1 MIDESGNLMPAAPFP
16 GHDAVYAS
24 VQSASRSLLDR
35 VMGNAVAATDTF
47 LYDICQQDQSGI
59 GSPNLENLRLF
70 RSVSQAI
77 EHQYSRALD
86 SGFAAFRRKLKS
98 GDAPAVDLSLVDMDD
113 MDDVVNAEL
122 VTEAVMRS
130 SGDVISA
137 TAQRFCALLG
147 LPSSEKASSPLSERK
162 LAEYLRGALVGVQL
176 PTKIRFMLFRNYE
189 SALIAALSTLL
200 EEANEPMV
208 KAGVLPHLAAP
219 RAARRPEPP
228 KPETPAVAE
237 RSAHSE
243 RAVVPPQAAASTQ
256 HQRELGEL
264 SDLPIGSAEQ
274 ALFLEICDYLHNWR
288 PQHERAA
295 AAQAGG
301 FAAGGG
307 SAPAPGSRHRL
318 SKNETIALLSSMQRL
333 LPEAVSS
340 AMSASD
346 ASLSSSL
353 KDAMLGNTRKI
364 GLAPDAVEI
373 DREDEDAVDLVGMLF
388 DVLIT
393 ERDFREEARQ
403 LMSRLVVPYAKAAVL
418 DRRLFLT
425 KAHPARRLL
434 NALAEAIEGNQGD
447 GPQERELLGKAEATV
462 DSLVAGFNED
472 IAIFETLEQEMRAY
486 LDQHRRRVD
495 MAEKRAKEAQRG
507 QERLE
512 NARMLAA
519 RELEARTGN
528 AELPSVIQDFFSRYW
543 THHLSMIILREGE
556 DSAAWGVALKLADD
570 LISVLGW
577 QPPEARVA
585 AVQQLRLGIETVL
598 SSSGVLSDS
607 SSALIQKIAES
618 AAHYQ
623 APAKSAGQPATTA
636 KSAAGTG
643 LHMAFDK
650 STLDFDPRDVDYFK
664 NLPVGAWLQMA
675 VGNGGFAPIKLAWI
689 SPISARLMFVNR
701 RGVRVLVVSVEEL
714 AEMKK
719 HGKLIVHAEENVF
732 EQTLDRVLHR
742 LKADFS

>member
-16 GHDAVYAS
+16 GHDALYAL
-24 VQSASRSLLDR
+24 VQSASRSRLDR
-35 VMGNAVAATDTF
+35 VMANAVAATDTF

-113 MDDVVNAEL
+113 IDDVVNAEL

-130 SGDVISA
+130 SGDVINA

-189 SALIAALSTLL
+189 SALIAALSALL
-200 EEANEPMV
+200 EEANEPLV
-208 KAGVLPHLAAP
+208 KAGVLPHLATP
-219 RAARRPEPP
+219 RPARRPEPP
-228 KPETPAVAE
+228 KPEAPAVAE
-237 RSAHSE
+237 QHAHSE
-243 RAVVPPQAAASTQ
+243 RAAVPPQAAASTQ
-256 HQRELGEL
+256 RQRELGEL

-301 FAAGGG
+301 VSAGGG
-307 SAPAPGSRHRL
+307 SAPVPGSRHRL
-318 SKNETIALLSSMQRL
+318 SKNETIALLSSMQRI

-393 ERDFREEARQ
+393 ERDFRDEARR

-519 RELEARTGN
+519 RELEARTGS

-623 APAKSAGQPATTA
+623 APAKPAVPPATAAQSAASAG
-636 KSAAGTG
+636 
-643 LHMAFDK
+643 LRMAFDK
-650 STLDFDPRDVDYFK
+650 SALDFDPRDVDYFK

-675 VGNGGFAPIKLAWI
+675 VGNGGFAPIKLAWV

>member
-1 MIDESGNLMPAAPFP
+1 MA
-16 GHDAVYAS
+16 
-24 VQSASRSLLDR
+24 
-35 VMGNAVAATDTF
+35 NAVSATDTF

-70 RSVSQAI
+70 RSVSQSI

-86 SGFAAFRRKLKS
+86 TGFAAFRRKLKS
-98 GDAPAVDLSLVDMDD
+98 GEAPAADLSLVDLDD

-130 SGDVISA
+130 SSDLINA

-147 LPSSEKASSPLSERK
+147 LPSSEKAASPLSERK
-162 LAEYLRGALVGVQL
+162 LAEYLRGALAGVQL

-189 SALIAALSTLL
+189 SALIASLSALL
-200 EEANEPMV
+200 EDANEPML

-219 RAARRPEPP
+219 RPTRRPEAP
-228 KPETPAVAE
+228 KPAAPPVAE
-237 RSAHSE
+237 RAAHSE
-243 RAVVPPQAAASTQ
+243 RVVVPPQAAATTQ
-256 HQRELGEL
+256 HQRELDEL
-264 SDLPIGSAEQ
+264 AELPIGSAEQ

-295 AAQAGG
+295 AAQQRLPLDEI
-301 FAAGGG
+301 AAT
-307 SAPAPGSRHRL
+307 PGVRHRL
-318 SKNETIALLSSMQRL
+318 SKNETIALLSSMQRI
-333 LPEAVSS
+333 LPEAVSA
-340 AMSASD
+340 AMSAND
-346 ASLSSSL
+346 TSLSSCL

-364 GLAPDAVEI
+364 GLSPEAVEI

-393 ERDFREEARQ
+393 ERDFREEARS

-447 GPQERELLGKAEATV
+447 GPQERELLGKAESTV

-495 MAEKRAKEAQRG
+495 LAEKRAKEAQRG

-512 NARMLAA
+512 NARLLAA
-519 RELEARTGN
+519 RELESRTGN

-556 DSAAWGVALKLADD
+556 DSGAWSVALKLADD

-577 QPPEARVA
+577 QPPEARIA
-585 AVQQLRLGIETVL
+585 AVQQLRLGIEAVL

-618 AAHYQ
+618 AANYH
-623 APAKSAGQPATTA
+623 APAKPADAPAATA
-636 KSAAGTG
+636 QKAAAGS

-650 STLDFDPRDVDYFK
+650 STLDFDPNDVAYFK

-675 VGNGGFAPIKLAWI
+675 VGNGGYAPIKLAWI